1 MKNVKLENKYYEL
14 NAVQVFREAV
24 DFAQVEHEIE
34 IGGEVYRAPLY
45 AQAHGVLTAMSYL
58 CPRTEYMAVWE
69 EYIKF
74 KEMLDN
80 VNPLQVQD

>member
-1 MKNVKLENKYYEL
+1 MGEAKLENKYYEL

-34 IGGEVYRAPLY
+34 IGGEVYRTPLY
-45 AQAHGVLTAMSYL
+45 AQAYGALTAMSYL
-58 CPRTEYMAVWE
+58 CPRTEYMAVWK
-69 EYIKF
+69 EYHKF